1 MRKYAIVA
9 STILMTGGL
18 MFGQASNS
26 SSNNAGT
33 SADASTSAA
42 KPSAAKSSKKMDE
55 TFAMKAAQGG
65 LAEVQLGQL
74 AAQKASNPDVKAF
87 GQKMVDDHQ
96 KANDQLKQAA
106 AKENIALP
114 TEPAAKDKAEA
125 ARLEKLSGDAFDKA
139 YMSHMVT
146 DHKKDVAEFQR
157 EAKSGQDDQIKN
169 FAQQTLPTL
178 QDHLKMAQETSSKVK
193 GSSSASKS
201 SSSANASAQT
211 PQ

>member
-18 MFGQASNS
+18 MFGQATAS

-33 SADASTSAA
+33 SADTS
-42 KPSAAKSSKKMDE
+42 KPAAAKSSKKMDQ

-96 KANDQLKQAA
+96 KANDQLKEAA
-106 AKENIALP
+106 AKNNIALP
-114 TEPAAKDKAEA
+114 TEPSAKDKAEA
-125 ARLEKLSGDAFDKA
+125 ARLEKLSGAAFDKA
-139 YMSHMVT
+139 YMMHMVA

-157 EAKSGQDDQIKN
+157 EAKSGQDEQIKG

-178 QDHLKMAQETSSKVK
+178 QEHLKMAQETQGKLK
-193 GSSSASKS
+193 GSSGAKSAS
-201 SSSANASAQT
+201 ASAQ
-211 PQ
+211 

>member
-18 MFGQASNS
+18 MFGQATAT

-33 SADASTSAA
+33 SADTS
-42 KPSAAKSSKKMDE
+42 KPAAAKSSKKMDD

-74 AAQKASNPDVKAF
+74 AEQKASNPDVKAF

-96 KANDQLKQAA
+96 KANDELKQAA
-106 AKENIALP
+106 AKGNVALP
-114 TEPAAKDKAEA
+114 TEPSAKEKAEA
-125 ARLEKLSGDAFDKA
+125 ARLEKLSGAAFDKA
-139 YMSHMVT
+139 YMMHMVA

-157 EAKSGQDDQIKN
+157 EAKSGQNEQIKN
-169 FAQQTLPTL
+169 FAQQTVPTL
-178 QDHLKMAQETSSKVK
+178 QEHLKMAQETQSKLK
-193 GSSSASKS
+193 GSSSAKS
-201 SSSANASAQT
+201 ASASAQ
-211 PQ
+211 

>member
-9 STILMTGGL
+9 STILMTGGI
-18 MFGQASNS
+18 MFGQATA
-26 SSNNAGT
+26 SSNASV
-33 SADASTSAA
+33 SADTS
-42 KPSAAKSSKKMDE
+42 KPAAAKSTKKMDE

-65 LAEVQLGQL
+65 LSEVQLGQL

-106 AKENIALP
+106 AKGNFALP

-125 ARLEKLSGDAFDKA
+125 ARLEKLDGAAFDKA
-139 YMSHMVT
+139 YMMHMVA
-146 DHKKDVAEFQR
+146 DHKKDVADFQR
-157 EAKSGQDDQIKN
+157 EAKSGQDEQIKD

-178 QDHLKMAQETSSKVK
+178 QEHLKMAQQTQGKLK
-193 GSSSASKS
+193 GSAGASKNS
-201 SSSANASAQT
+201 TSASAQ
-211 PQ
+211 

>member
-1 MRKYAIVA
+1 MRKLAIVA

-33 SADASTSAA
+33 SADTS
-42 KPSAAKSSKKMDE
+42 KPAAAKSSKKMDQ

-106 AKENIALP
+106 AQENIALP

-139 YMSHMVT
+139 YMSHMVA
-146 DHKKDVAEFQR
+146 DHKKDVAEFQK
-157 EAKSGQDDQIKN
+157 EAKSGQDPQIKS
-169 FAQQTLPTL
+169 FAQQTVPTL
-178 QDHLKMAQETSSKVK
+178 QEHLKLAQQTQAKVK
-193 GSSSASKS
+193 GTSSASNNQSKS
-201 SSSANASAQT
+201 TTGTDASAQT